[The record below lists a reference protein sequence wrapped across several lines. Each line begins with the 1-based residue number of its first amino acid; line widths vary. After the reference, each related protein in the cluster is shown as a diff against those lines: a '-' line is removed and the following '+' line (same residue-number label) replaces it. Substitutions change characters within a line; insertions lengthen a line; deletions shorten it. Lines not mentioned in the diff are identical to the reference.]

1 MLLTRPQKEQLVEDM
16 IDQLKN
22 CKSTILVNFTGL
34 KVNDIQDLKKKLKEN
49 GISLRVIKNS
59 LFKIALKKAGLK
71 VDDALLDQPV
81 AIVSGKDEVMPAK
94 LTYEFSKENG
104 NLKIIGGIVDET
116 FADVEKVQSLAV
128 LSSRDELFAQLV
140 GTLNRPIYRLV
151 NSLQG
156 NLRSLVY
163 ILDQFKN
170 QKV

>member
-1 MLLTRPQKEQLVEDM
+1 MLLTRSQKEQLVEDM

-34 KVNDIQDLKKKLKEN
+34 KVNDIQDLKKRLKKN
-49 GISLRVIKNS
+49 DINLRVIKNS

-71 VDDALLDQPV
+71 FDETLLDQPV

-104 NLKIIGGIVDET
+104 NLKIIGGIVGNDY
-116 FADVEKVQSLAV
+116 ADLAKVQSLAV
-128 LSSRDELFAQLV
+128 LPSRDELYAQLV
-140 GTLNRPIYRLV
+140 GTLNAPFYRLV

-163 ILDQFKN
+163 ILDKFKN